1 MKILHIVGG
10 SPNNGVFKGAN
21 ILHKSLLQENIHSI
35 ILNDTI
41 VDKNGLNNFNSE
53 NLVFFNDSIFKK
65 IFNKL
70 FVNFEKV
77 LKFIFLHSPR
87 ETFTIGLMGSDITK
101 IKEYKDADIIHIH
114 WLSQGFIKMKSL
126 SKVKKP
132 IVWTMRDMWSFTGGA
147 HYTMDFLNYENSKIS
162 DYFKNYKKKIFKQNF
177 HFVAVSNWLKEKA
190 KDSDVLGDHE
200 IIKIDNNISVKD
212 FNKIDKSKA
221 HSLLNISTKKKI
233 ILYGAQNP
241 QSKRKG
247 WDIFLSTL
255 EKLDKSR
262 YYLLIF
268 GNFWSHNVLNKTGI
282 EYKSLGFIN
291 DNKTLSAIYSAADLF
306 VASSIQDAWPKTFAE
321 AMSCELPVVCFDN
334 TSISEIV
341 DHKSNGFVVKNRNS
355 DELKF
360 GIDWLSE
367 RIEDNLDY
375 GKKGRKKIEN
385 FDSKVIAK
393 KYISLYEKL
402 LNNR

>member
-1 MKILHIVGG
+1 MSMKILHIVGG

-247 WDIFLSTL
+247 WNILVETLKKIDTSKYFL
-255 EKLDKSR
+255 
-262 YYLLIF
+262 LLF
-268 GNFWSHNVLNKTGI
+268 GSFWSHKTLNKIGIEYLSLGFLDDKKKLNEAYSSSDFFLFPSIQEAFGKTCIEAMACGIPVICFKDTSISELIDHETDGYIVDKINSNDLKTGI
-282 EYKSLGFIN
+282 EWMEKKVDENHFLN
-291 DNKTLSAIYSAADLF
+291 
-306 VASSIQDAWPKTFAE
+306 
-321 AMSCELPVVCFDN
+321 ELV
-334 TSISEIV
+334 
-341 DHKSNGFVVKNRNS
+341 
-355 DELKF
+355 
-360 GIDWLSE
+360 
-367 RIEDNLDY
+367 
-375 GKKGRKKIEN
+375 RKKVSN
-385 FDSKVIAK
+385 FDAKNIAN
-393 KYISLYEKL
+393 KYINLYLSLLK
-402 LNNR
+402 